1 MYKTFAVMFMNKENR
16 KIVHDTFYCRN
27 ENEAR
32 HDFRECYRHGDY
44 KILAVAEVPEIVKEA

>member
-1 MYKTFAVMFMNKENR
+1 MYKTFAVMFMDQETKVI
-16 KIVHDTFYCRN
+16 KCDTFYSRS

-44 KILAVAEVPEIVKEA
+44 KILAVEEVPE

>member
-1 MYKTFAVMFMNKENR
+1 MYKTFAVMFMNTETR
-16 KIVHDTFYCRN
+16 KIGNASFYSRN

-44 KILAVAEVPEIVKEA
+44 KILAVVEIPE